1 MSESTSISLK
11 ERIALAA
18 ARTHRNP
25 SLAQKE
31 AGNYPKGHFPWN
43 GHTIAIETPKGAIRT
58 GVSKSGTRWAVQMP
72 GHYGYIKRTV
82 SDADGDAVDVIVGPH
97 PESDLVCVVDQK
109 TPGGKFDE
117 HKVVIGTQN
126 VQEAREL
133 YLACYSSGWTGMRS
147 ITPMTRQQFSVWLR
161 NGDTG
166 RPIDRQ
172 VSLYARDD
180 QPRDELGRF
189 SHADHVL
196 KTAGEIESGWHSGA
210 LVSAREL
217 RKHSGL
223 SKPDF
228 DRAVYELAT
237 SRKITPHKHDFAT
250 SLSPGELDELVDTAH
265 GDPERSKIHA
275 NDGRYWVGIAKG
287 KGDMKYSR
295 VELAVARYALS
306 QKPDDTN
313 TKWIT
318 IHPHGHEE
326 GTGTPVKIDG
336 KGNIVGGPKGIAD
349 KGIKKLSD
357 FGNGKGTK
365 NTGNG
370 HELAQEDQRRT
381 DAAKERLKDV
391 DVDFKEAKYTV
402 KGNEVVD
409 ADGKRHGA
417 FRTPEKAQA
426 AADEWNKNGKPG
438 EKKEKNPQDMTV
450 DELLEHT
457 DGFDQPLE
465 VMRARGRLNSLKIM
479 VDGQKEEMAKGK
491 SFRQI
496 YPPDGNRYD
505 TMEGA
510 EAAMGRYKDELAKTL
525 NENSGDKPKPSPAAS
540 TPANP
545 VSERTELA
553 AAKARQVGLF
563 SQRELGGAPQ
573 LFDTGKEFVKEKKG
587 SPSPVKEA
595 APSKLEQIDD
605 ELKAKAEESKPLA
618 GQKSLLDQA
627 KDAFADAVDRPAT
640 PIEKNGIQM
649 TQATAPGVSHDD
661 IPYESAY
668 RAHARTSFV
677 PEKRARQRQNDYV
690 NQLNSDWEYISSNL
704 APGQEQAA
712 KEEFERYRDG
722 YKRHY
727 LNALH
732 AASRT
737 MSPMITGPARF
748 PVNSNSKKIDTEM
761 RRYDDLRDF
770 RKKALSAIRKKIAPA
785 GEGGPIKSSD
795 SNAVDALKAK
805 LEGLQKYHEAAK
817 GINKIVRSHVA
828 SSDRH
833 AGVTFKP
840 GKSRESAI
848 KEMMALGVSED
859 TASKALLPDYMGRVG
874 IPGYSLTN
882 NNANMKRIQD
892 RIAEVSKMKSGPAK
906 DNEYS
911 GGVRVSEDPEAA
923 RIRMHFPGKPSREV
937 IDHLKSNGFRWSP
950 SEGAWQR
957 HLNSAG
963 RYAVESTLKKFGHEP
978 VAGEASSVPG
988 AEGENEPPELMPMA
1002 AEEPE
1007 KDNEKYSRAELAAAR
1022 VDYARET
1029 RPIPAPQSRDA
1040 HKPAPTPPT
1049 STSGGGKKK
1058 SGGGWITLGGGS
1070 HVHIGDDGKILHG
1083 CPGLK
1088 GERVQ
1093 SLKNESDESRHV
1105 REVRQA
1111 HAEARGLTGHD
1122 VTAGQAKQLA
1132 SPNKVKQHEVA
1143 KQAAK
1148 GSGHSTANV
1157 LRAMSDAHEMS
1168 SADRQMFRPA
1178 LDRLMKVTGATPA
1191 KARDWEN
1198 VSYKDHSSWPDFD
1211 HWARVIAAD
1220 HPELGMNKDDHDTPA
1235 KLWDLLREEGQ
1246 RTAQDEL
1253 HSPEIARA
1261 AVEMLG
1267 KPVRGRKS
1275 GRSDQSDTS
1284 FDPDSFGDTSFDP
1297 DKFSRVQLAQARYQK
1312 FATT

>member
-1 MSESTSISLK
+1 
-11 ERIALAA
+11 
-18 ARTHRNP
+18 
-25 SLAQKE
+25 
-31 AGNYPKGHFPWN
+31 
-43 GHTIAIETPKGAIRT
+43 
-58 GVSKSGTRWAVQMP
+58 
-72 GHYGYIKRTV
+72 
-82 SDADGDAVDVIVGPH
+82 
-97 PESDLVCVVDQK
+97 
-109 TPGGKFDE
+109 
-117 HKVVIGTQN
+117 
-126 VQEAREL
+126 
-133 YLACYSSGWTGMRS
+133 MRS

-161 NGDTG
+161 KGDTG

-172 VSLYARDD
+172 VSLYAKGDD

-250 SLSPGELDELVDTAH
+250 GLSDQELDELVDTAH

-275 NDGRYWVGIAKG
+275 NDGRYWVGFAKG
-287 KGDMKYSR
+287 RSEGNAEMDKYSR
-295 VELAVARYALS
+295 VELAAARYS
-306 QKPDDTN
+306 MQQPKSDE
-313 TKWIT
+313 KWIT

-357 FGNGKGTK
+357 FGKGKGTK

-391 DVDFKEAKYTV
+391 DVDFKEAPTAKTPATFRWLAKRLFEMNGGGTYTTGDQKHWIEKAKKAVAANPETPEQLSDALVNFSHMKGGTLSPREKATHQALLDKMKGYTFADELPKAGDNPKAEEETPSGRFRV
-402 KGNEVVD
+402 KGNEVHDVN
-409 ADGKRHGA
+409 GVRHGA
-417 FRTPEKAQA
+417 FRDEARARA

-438 EKKEKNPQDMTV
+438 ENQ
-450 DELLEHT
+450 
-457 DGFDQPLE
+457 
-465 VMRARGRLNSLKIM
+465 
-479 VDGQKEEMAKGK
+479 
-491 SFRQI
+491 
-496 YPPDGNRYD
+496 
-505 TMEGA
+505 
-510 EAAMGRYKDELAKTL
+510 
-525 NENSGDKPKPSPAAS
+525 PKPASEPESPTSEFDKFRAEYLSHFKNANKYKPNEVGSRHFTDKMAEMSDAHPDWVEKIENEDAPNPSVSPVAS
-540 TPANP
+540 TPT
-545 VSERTELA
+545 SERTELA

-795 SNAVDALKAK
+795 SNAVEALKAK
-805 LEGLQKYHEAAK
+805 LDGLQKYHEAAK

-957 HLNSAG
+957 HLNNAG

-978 VAGEASSVPG
+978 VAGESSSVPES
-988 AEGENEPPELMPMA
+988 EGENEPPELMPMA
-1002 AEEPE
+1002 ADEPE
-1007 KDNEKYSRAELAAAR
+1007 KVNEKYSRRAELAAAR
-1022 VDYARET
+1022 FAQGTSAVGEFVGEGNAEKFHYARET
-1029 RPIPAPQSRDA
+1029 RPIPAPKSRDS
-1040 HKPAPTPPT
+1040 HKPSPTPPT

-1070 HVHIGDDGKILHG
+1070 HVHIGDDGKIIDG

-1088 GERVQ
+1088 GEHVQ

-1143 KQAAK
+1143 KQAAR

-1178 LDRLMKVTGATPA
+1178 LTALQKATGATPA
-1191 KARDWEN
+1191 KVRDWEN

-1220 HPELGMNKDDHDTPA
+1220 HPELGMDKFDHDTPA

-1246 RTAQDEL
+1246 RTAGDEL

-1275 GRSDQSDTS
+1275 TS

-1297 DKFSRVQLAQARYQK
+1297 DKFSRVELARARYQK